1 MRWPWG
7 QKVSGYRMDDRRGS
21 ACRQDWRFL
30 RFFLITWRSDTFAY
44 WIAAALASP
53 VERPAGRPAWA
64 NAIGAAP
71 RCTALRRVAGTHLIG
86 YAVPAAETA
95 GYKTADKEWMWER
108 EREREVSDGSGS
120 GRRHRVRQ
128 QAQDDGA
135 VDGRR
140 VQNEDPVSLY
150 K

>member
-1 MRWPWG
+1 
-7 QKVSGYRMDDRRGS
+7 MDDRRGS
-21 ACRQDWRFL
+21 ACRQDWTFL

-44 WIAAALASP
+44 WTAAALASP

-108 EREREVSDGSGS
+108 ERERGEWWQWLGTQASSSSTSSRRWRSRWPSSSKRRSCKSLRIVFVSYGS
-120 GRRHRVRQ
+120 
-128 QAQDDGA
+128 
-135 VDGRR
+135 
-140 VQNEDPVSLY
+140 N
-150 K
+150 KC